1 MSVIVFRGGWT
12 PEQDFVLENG
22 LERSVEIS
30 EAIDSVMESLE
41 VTADDEK
48 ARITGGIYYIEI
60 DGEEFEVPFE
70 LGE

>member
-1 MSVIVFRGGWT
+1 MSVIVFHGGWA
-12 PEQDFVLENG
+12 PDQDFIMENG

-30 EAIDSVMESLE
+30 EAIDSVMKSLAI
-41 VTADDEK
+41 TADEEK
-48 ARITGGIYYIEI
+48 GRITGGIYYIEI